1 MAKSIQDQ
9 FQVIQTKTNKVV
21 DTYMEKQLVDFG
33 IHMVNEALP
42 SQQEFRNLTG
52 NTLTSYAF
60 GVYVNGSLRA
70 MGFNKD
76 AKAPLRNKL
85 IKDEIVYDF
94 TDYDGNFRDY
104 FRAEVDTDAGYGQS
118 SSVQFLQSYKSRAKY
133 SIIFTTGTEYS
144 AYLENSLNL
153 NVLSDGFDYAASA
166 ILKSFK
172 PIR

>member
-9 FQVIQTKTNKVV
+9 FQVIQTNTNKVV
-21 DTYMEKQLVDFG
+21 DAYMEKQLVDFG

-60 GVYVNGSLRA
+60 GVYVNGALRA

-153 NVLSDGFDYAASA
+153 NVLSDGVDYAASA
-166 ILKSFK
+166 ILKSFQ

>member
-9 FQVIQTKTNKVV
+9 FQVIQTNTNKIV
-21 DTYMEKQLVDFG
+21 DAYVEKQLIDFG
-33 IHMVNEALP
+33 IQMVNEALP

-104 FRAEVDTDAGYGQS
+104 FRADVDTDAGYGQS

-153 NVLSDGFDYAASA
+153 NVLSDGVDYAASA